1 VSSATEQSGAGIA
14 SSDLRPV
21 AILQHDDFSAPG
33 YFEIW
38 LQREQLPYEHVR
50 IDQGAAVPSDPHQY
64 SGLCLLGGA
73 MSVNDP
79 LPWIVP
85 VCELIR
91 AADAIHVPVIG
102 HCLGGQLLARAL
114 GASVTRNPV
123 KEIGWSELTVT
134 DRELAKRW
142 LGEAIGD
149 RVEMFQW
156 HGDTFALPSGA
167 RNFLASPLCATQ
179 AYVIERKG
187 FAHIGMQFHC
197 EMTPPLVRHWC
208 ADPEALDEIEKER
221 RCTGGAGVQSAAQ
234 MTSELDARVARMN
247 QLAARIYHRWSEGLA
262 P

>member
-1 VSSATEQSGAGIA
+1 MTSGTERSAVARSR
-14 SSDLRPV
+14 LRPV
-21 AILQHDDFSAPG
+21 AILRHDDFAAPG

-38 LQREQLPYEHVR
+38 LQREQLAHEHVR
-50 IDQGAAVPSDPHQY
+50 IDQGASVPSDPRQY

-73 MSVNDP
+73 MSVNDR
-79 LPWIVP
+79 LPWIEP

-91 AADAIHVPVIG
+91 AADAMQIPVIG

-123 KEIGWSELTVT
+123 KEIGWCELTVT
-134 DRELAKRW
+134 DRELARRW

-149 RVEMFQW
+149 HVEMFQW

-179 AYVIERKG
+179 AYVIERMG
-187 FAHIGMQFHC
+187 FAHVGLQFHC

-208 ADPEALDEIEKER
+208 ADPAGLDEIERER
-221 RCTGGAGVQSAAQ
+221 RRSGGAGVQSAAQ
-234 MTSELDARVARMN
+234 MISGLAARVARMN

-262 P
+262 Q